1 MLETI
6 YCTVTLTLCMEP
18 DLESTNCFAT
28 PGQKLRRG
36 GGHRKINSC
45 RKVLFPVTFNP
56 NPHWVLFIL
65 NRYGIRGPSVRLT
78 PKQFSLEF
86 SARIART
93 DGRILLVDSRELR
106 EPATCF
112 YWSTGRENRQPTSI
126 CRQVER
132 MIPMRAIR
140 KTHLQ

>member
-1 MLETI
+1 MISWIIFYKIKNLYI
-6 YCTVTLTLCMEP
+6 RLGK
-18 DLESTNCFAT
+18 F
-28 PGQKLRRG
+28 KL
-36 GGHRKINSC
+36 
-45 RKVLFPVTFNP
+45 FNP

-65 NRYGIRGPSVRLT
+65 NRYGIRGPSLRLT
-78 PKQFSLEF
+78 PKQFSLEY

-132 MIPMRAIR
+132 MIQMRAIR
-140 KTHLQ
+140 KTHLQWVGQYMPNFDSLVSITG